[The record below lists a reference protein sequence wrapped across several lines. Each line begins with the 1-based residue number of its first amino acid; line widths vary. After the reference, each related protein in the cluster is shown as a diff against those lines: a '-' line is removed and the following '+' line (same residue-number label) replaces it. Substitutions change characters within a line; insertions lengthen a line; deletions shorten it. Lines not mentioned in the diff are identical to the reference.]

1 MSAPRTN
8 IEKQKRHH
16 LVPIVAIVGIL
27 VFVGLGFV
35 WWLSDETTD
44 PIMPGEVTGPVEDQ
58 PPPAANPSA
67 PLSQ

>member
-16 LVPIVAIVGIL
+16 LVPIVTIIAILI
-27 VFVGLGFV
+27 FVGLGFV

-44 PIMPGEVTGPVEDQ
+44 PIMPGEVAGPVDDLPQ
-58 PPPAANPSA
+58 PPPTPSA
-67 PLSQ
+67 TPSQ